1 MLPAMSGRV
10 LPVLLVLNL
19 CTIVCFGQEKPAR
32 DKAAPAVCEVERN
45 LDIARQQAAEA
56 KALHQSPA
64 DILMLAQAADQLWPW
79 HEKEARELLT
89 TAYDLTD
96 KYFRE
101 PFDDIGQWKKVWSQ
115 TSNPHFAVIAVI
127 ARRDPEWGRQLGER
141 VRTEAE
147 KFALPVTD
155 DFDPS
160 GRRLGAALALLP
172 VNKPL
177 AVALAQSSL
186 RYPAS
191 RSLLSFLFTLA
202 ELDQRQADALFLEAL
217 RANEYRRMDTLMTL
231 APYSF
236 RLNRVVCEGDY

>member
-1 MLPAMSGRV
+1 MLPALRCCV
-10 LPVLLVLNL
+10 LPVLLALSL
-19 CTIVCFGQEKPAR
+19 FTIFGFGQKKTAP
-32 DKAAPAVCEVERN
+32 DKAAPAACDVERN
-45 LDIARQQAAEA
+45 LDAARQQAAEA

-64 DILMLAQAADQLWPW
+64 DILMLAQAADQIWPW
-79 HEKEARELLT
+79 SEKEARELLT

-141 VRTEAE
+141 VRVEAE
-147 KFALPVTD
+147 RFALPAAD

-202 ELDQRQADALFLEAL
+202 EVDQRQADALFREAV
-217 RANEYRRMDTLMTL
+217 RASQRRPVSVLMTL

>member
-1 MLPAMSGRV
+1 MLPALRCRV
-10 LPVLLVLNL
+10 LPVLLALSL
-19 CTIVCFGQEKPAR
+19 FTIICFSQEKTVP
-32 DKAAPAVCEVERN
+32 DKAAPAVCDLERS
-45 LDIARQQAAEA
+45 LDLARRQAAEA

-64 DILMLAQAADQLWPW
+64 DILILTQAADQLWPW

-141 VRTEAE
+141 VRTDAE
-147 KFALPVTD
+147 RFALPAAD

-172 VNKPL
+172 VNQPL

-202 ELDQRQADALFLEAL
+202 EVDQRQADALFLEAL
-217 RANEYRRMDTLMTL
+217 RASQRRPISVLLTL
-231 APYSF
+231 APYSL